1 MRVFF
6 LTSLLTAGVVGL
18 GFTSCAPQTQAVAG
32 ITVTPVLFKLSSA
45 GVRGQNVTVQGRYLG
60 GPSTARVV
68 LGADSGGAGGYV
80 LPANA
85 IVSWTDSQIVF
96 TVPANAPVGGSWL
109 FVQVGD
115 MRSTGLPFSV
125 VQ

>member
-68 LGADSGGAGGYV
+68 PRRGQRRCGRVRSARERHRQLDGQSDYHR
-80 LPANA
+80 LP
-85 IVSWTDSQIVF
+85 IER
-96 TVPANAPVGGSWL
+96 L
-109 FVQVGD
+109 
-115 MRSTGLPFSV
+115 RLPRHTRG
-125 VQ
+125 